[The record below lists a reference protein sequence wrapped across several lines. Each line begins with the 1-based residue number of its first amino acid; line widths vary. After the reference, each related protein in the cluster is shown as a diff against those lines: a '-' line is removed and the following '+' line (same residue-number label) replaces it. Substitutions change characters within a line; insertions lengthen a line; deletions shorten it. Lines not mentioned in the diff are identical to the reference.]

1 MSKTLL
7 SLIFLFSVLCNVAIA
22 GEHTSGLVFT
32 ARMNGATEEP
42 AVTTDGRGVGIFTFD
57 EKKSTL
63 YINVS
68 LSNLS
73 GPITGIHIHEGV
85 PGENGPVIINLTSF
99 LSGNRVKGTVHDVSK
114 ATIAAFLTGG
124 YYINAHTELNP
135 GGEIR
140 GQIRLETDIRYAAL
154 LNGNSEVPEVTS
166 DGRGLFIAHF
176 SADGNKVNYKM
187 IFEGLTS
194 PVVGAHIHQGAI
206 GTNGG
211 VILDLSSSIVGNVL
225 SGTWEVIDFIAALTS
240 GELYVNVHTVNNP
253 DGEIRGQILLQD
265 GLTFDASFDGSQ
277 ENPAVDTRGKALA
290 IATVRPDL
298 SEVEYFVVF
307 DSLSGPPS
315 AAHFHTGDVGANG
328 GVVINMSGDINGNTI
343 SGSQPLTIDLLNQ
356 MLEGGLY
363 MNIHTAAHPGG
374 EIRGQVYK
382 FAREPYIFDMNGG
395 QEVPSNSSTATGAGF
410 ATIDR
415 NETNV
420 HFMMVYSG
428 LQGTFSN
435 AHFHYEEPGVSGPV
449 IFGLASFFD
458 SFGFAEGYWNQQSSQ
473 PFDAVAAEYFEE
485 GEVYANIHSS
495 MFPGGEIRGNLI
507 HSSSLFTD
515 LPFDPKFK
523 DDLMFSAAMSGDDE
537 NPSVTTDGVG
547 LATFYFNEDKT
558 TAFVNVTF
566 TGLSGPATAA
576 HIHDGISGVNGP
588 VVFPLTIVGNR
599 IQMEITGITAEQF
612 GKFVDGSYYINVHT
626 AAHPGGEI
634 RGQIFAEQDVTFVA
648 NLNGLQENP
657 VVTTD
662 GAGLG
667 AFHYTIGQL
676 TIDVNAQLTNLSST
690 IIAAHLHAGAVGEN
704 GDVII
709 DLSDLIDGNRIRG
722 TVDLTI
728 LDILALAS
736 GNVYVN
742 VHTTD
747 NPGGEIRGQLVYQNG
762 LTFDGWMS
770 GLQENPF
777 TMSGASALAVATV
790 SPDLSSVNVWMTTDA
805 VSGVI
810 GASHFH
816 RGVIGTNGP
825 VVLNFSADLA
835 NNALSFT
842 GPIAGDVV
850 SSLLSGEIYINAH
863 TPAYPGGEL
872 RGQMFRLARDG
883 YGYDM
888 CTNQEVAP
896 INAPNA
902 QGSGLVSIDRLHS
915 NLNISIVTDGLTGDI
930 TAAHLHEAPIDVN
943 GGVIFPLTE
952 FFVGGAVF
960 GNGVPMDTA
969 ITNAIIAG
977 NVYSNVHTAQH
988 PGGELR
994 GQVVKEFLCE
1004 IETGIEPIE
1013 EITGDVLLSPNPV
1026 SDELNI
1032 SLEVSKMTSLSMDVY
1047 DLSGK
1052 MISTHP
1058 FSLSVGKNDVRIE
1071 TADLTAGFYLL
1082 MITNGNATQT
1092 YKFVK

>member
-7 SLIFLFSVLCNVAIA
+7 SLTLFFSVLCNVAFA
-22 GEHTSGLVFT
+22 GEHSSALVFT
-32 ARMNGATEEP
+32 ARMNGASEEP
-42 AVTTDGRGVGIFTFD
+42 SVTTDGRGVAIFTFD

-114 ATIAAFLTGG
+114 ATMAAFLTGG

-135 GGEIR
+135 DGEIR
-140 GQIRLETDIRYAAL
+140 GQIKLETDLRYAAL
-154 LNGNSEVPEVTS
+154 LNGNSEVPEVTT

-176 SADGNKVNYKM
+176 SADGNKVDYKM

-194 PVVGAHIHQGAI
+194 PVTAAHIHQGAI
-206 GTNGG
+206 GSNGG

-225 SGTWEVIDFIAALTS
+225 SGTWDVIDFIAALTS
-240 GELYVNVHTVNNP
+240 SELYVNVHTVNNP

-265 GLTFDASFDGSQ
+265 GLTFDASFDGAQ
-277 ENPAVDTRGKALA
+277 ENPSVDTRGKALA

-315 AAHFHTGDVGANG
+315 AAHFHTGNVGANG
-328 GVVINMSGDINGNTI
+328 GVVINMSGDISGNTI
-343 SGSQPLTIDLLNQ
+343 SGSQPLTLDLVNQ

-395 QEVPSNSSTATGAGF
+395 QEVPSNSSTATGAGV

-415 NETNV
+415 DETNV

-458 SFGFAEGYWNQQSSQ
+458 TFGFAEGYWNQQSSQ
-473 PFDAVAAEYFEE
+473 PFDAVAAEYFTE

-495 MFPGGEIRGNLI
+495 MFPGGEIRGNLFQ
-507 HSSSLFTD
+507 SSSLFTD
-515 LPFDPKFK
+515 LPFDPKFG
-523 DDLMFSAAMSGDDE
+523 DDLIFAVKLRGNSE
-537 NPSVTTDGVG
+537 NPPVTTDGFG
-547 LATFYFNEDKT
+547 LATFYFKEDKT
-558 TAFVNVTF
+558 TAYINVTVH
-566 TGLSGPATAA
+566 GLSGPATAA
-576 HIHDGISGVNGP
+576 HIHEGIIGVNGP
-588 VVFPLTIVGNR
+588 VIFPLNVVGNR
-599 IQMEITGITAEQF
+599 IQMEIPGITPAQF

-626 AAHPGGEI
+626 AANPGGEI
-634 RGQIFAEQDVTFVA
+634 RGQIFPDQDGTLVA
-648 NLNGLQENP
+648 NLEGAQEVP
-657 VVTTD
+657 AITTD
-662 GAGLG
+662 GKGLG
-667 AFHYTIGQL
+667 AFHYTIGKTTLEVNVQL
-676 TIDVNAQLTNLSST
+676 TGLSSD
-690 IIAAHLHAGAVGEN
+690 IISAHLHAAVPGEN
-704 GDVII
+704 GDVIV
-709 DLSDLIDGNRIRG
+709 DLTDLIDGHRIQG
-722 TVDLTI
+722 TVDLT
-728 LDILALAS
+728 LQDIFDVAT
-736 GNVYVN
+736 GGVYVN
-742 VHTTD
+742 VHTSD
-747 NPGGEIRGQLVYQNG
+747 NPGGEIRGQLTPQNG

-777 TMSGASALAVATV
+777 TTSGASAFAVATV
-790 SPDLSSVNVWMTTDA
+790 SPDLSNVNVWMTTDA
-805 VSGVI
+805 VSGII

-816 RGVIGTNGP
+816 RGAIGTTGP

-842 GPIAGDVV
+842 GPIASDVV
-850 SSLLSGEIYINAH
+850 SSLLTGEIYINAH

-883 YGYDM
+883 YGFDM

-915 NLNISIVTDGLTGDI
+915 NLNISIVTDGLTGDV
-930 TAAHLHEAPIDVN
+930 TAAHFHEAPIDVN
-943 GGVIFPLTE
+943 GGVIFPLTK
-952 FFVGGAVF
+952 FFVDGAMF
-960 GNGVPMDTA
+960 ENGVPMDTA

-977 NVYSNVHTAQH
+977 NVYANVHTALH

-994 GQVVKEFLCE
+994 GQIVKEFLCE
-1004 IETGIEPIE
+1004 IATGNEPIE
-1013 EITGDVLLSPNPV
+1013 EITGEVLLSPNPV
-1026 SDELNI
+1026 TDELNI
-1032 SLEVSKMTSLSMDVY
+1032 SVEVSTKTSLDMDVY

-1052 MISTHP
+1052 RISTHP
-1058 FSLSVGKNDVRIE
+1058 FNLSEGKNDVRIE

-1082 MITNGNATQT
+1082 MITDGNATKT